1 MQTLIYRKPV
11 FSVLPHHLPSS
22 FFFSQNLKNK
32 NFLIIHPK
40 NCPNTS
46 QTLLSCS
53 VTSDS
58 LSYGGWDDFQLKG
71 DSTNSGVS
79 TQLKN
84 FLSYLGIGDKKYLF
98 VYLFGFVCALA
109 ISRVKVSSIVV
120 FPACAIVFAIGFSI
134 GLVKKGDGKELR
146 SNGNRRK
153 FPDENFSG
161 FIENLRNLKDGLN
174 GYNEKV
180 LGLKNYIRRSIK
192 GNKITVNDLEGYI
205 DVIESNDVALQN
217 ALNVVDSCLRCVL
230 HGDREN
236 NGDFDHETIRK
247 RKKLG
252 ENGFNFSQVFGGLF
266 QEKFRHLKP
275 GKVKDSG
282 KGESMD
288 ADVDN
293 QKRHN
298 ILVDYVEDMNLDS
311 VLKGNL
317 ENQKAGIYS
326 DPFDSNSRSKNG
338 SENHVNGTVA
348 KNEVFKHWK
357 KNFAEK
363 NGSVESFSERP
374 AFSYQ
379 NNKSRFVANQQY
391 YFKDY
396 QDETEA
402 MASRSGMCASVDF
415 SFTMKQTKNTSSFG
429 HQQIR
434 GVPDGNYWYS
444 ESTEDDH
451 IESHRYSV
459 KHKPLGTG
467 KPTSFVNQEPA
478 HAHIFGSSPPP
489 MLDID
494 LEFNRCLEEANNILK
509 EAKRCLRNQVVDG
522 FSENTLYESAALLS
536 KAIEMRPMSLLAVG
550 QLGNTYL
557 LHGELKLKMS
567 RELRSLL
574 ASSDS
579 FSVEVGSVLNSFGDQ
594 LSDKEKI
601 KLVLADV
608 CEECEELLVKA
619 GRKYNVALSIDGN
632 DMRALYNWGLALYFR
647 AQLIADIGPSTARD
661 ADKIFMAAIDKF
673 NAIMNKGND
682 YTPDALFKW
691 GSVLQHR
698 SRLRPRNSREKVR
711 LLQQAQRLFEDA
723 LHLDSGN
730 PQLEEALSTCLS
742 EIDHWYG

>member
-1 MQTLIYRKPV
+1 MQTLIYRKPF
-11 FSVLPHHLPSS
+11 FSVLRQHLPSS
-22 FFFSQNLKNK
+22 FCLSQNLKNK
-32 NFLIIHPK
+32 NFLINHPK
-40 NCPNTS
+40 NCPNSS
-46 QTLLSCS
+46 QTLLLCS
-53 VTSDS
+53 VTSNS
-58 LSYGGWDDFQLKG
+58 ISYGGWDDFRLKG
-71 DSTNSGVS
+71 DSTHSGDS
-79 TQLKN
+79 TQLNN

-120 FPACAIVFAIGFSI
+120 FPACAVVFAIGFSI
-134 GLVKKGDGKELR
+134 GLVKKGDGKELK

-153 FPDENFSG
+153 LPDENFSG
-161 FIENLRNLKDGLN
+161 FVEKLRNLKDVLN
-174 GYNEKV
+174 GYNAKV
-180 LGLKNYIRRSIK
+180 LSLKNEVKRSIK
-192 GNKITVNDLEGYI
+192 DNKITVNDLEGYI

-217 ALNVVDSCLRCVL
+217 ALNVVDSCL
-230 HGDREN
+230 HYE
-236 NGDFDHETIRK
+236 GDFDHETIRK

-266 QEKFRHLKP
+266 QEKFGHLKR

-282 KGESMD
+282 KGEFMD

-298 ILVDYVEDMNLDS
+298 ILVDFVEDINLDS
-311 VLKGNL
+311 VLNGNL
-317 ENQKAGIYS
+317 GNQKDGIYS
-326 DPFDSNSRSKNG
+326 EPFDSNSRSKNV

-357 KNFAEK
+357 KNFADK

-379 NNKSRFVANQQY
+379 NNKSRFVTNQQY

-402 MASRSGMCASVDF
+402 MASRSGMCSSVDF
-415 SFTMKQTKNTSSFG
+415 SFTMKHTKNTSSFD
-429 HQQIR
+429 HQQMR
-434 GVPDGNYWYS
+434 EVPDGNYWYS
-444 ESTEDDH
+444 ESTEDDRV
-451 IESHRYSV
+451 ESHRYSV
-459 KHKPLGTG
+459 KQKPFGPG
-467 KPTSFVNQEPA
+467 KPTSFVNQEHA
-478 HAHIFGSSPPP
+478 HANIFGSPPP
-489 MLDID
+489 PILDID
-494 LEFNRCLEEANNILK
+494 LEFNRCLEEANDILK
-509 EAKRCLRNQVVDG
+509 EAKRCLRNQVANG

-574 ASSDS
+574 TRSDS
-579 FSVEVGSVLNSFGDQ
+579 FSVEVGSVLCSFGDQ

-619 GRKYNVALSIDGN
+619 GRKYRVALSIDGN
-632 DMRALYNWGLALYFR
+632 DMRALYNWGLALSFR

-673 NAIMNKGND
+673 DAIMNKGNN
-682 YTPDALFKW
+682 YAPDALFKW
-691 GSVLQHR
+691 GSVLLHR

-730 PQLEEALSTCLS
+730 PQLEGALSTCLS

>member
-1 MQTLIYRKPV
+1 MQTLIYRKSV
-11 FSVLPHHLPSS
+11 FTVLPHPVPSS
-22 FFFSQNLKNK
+22 FFISQNLKKK
-32 NFLIIHPK
+32 NFQIIHPK
-40 NCPNTS
+40 NFPNTS
-46 QTLLSCS
+46 LTLLLCS
-53 VTSDS
+53 VTSNS
-58 LSYGGWDDFQLKG
+58 LSCGGWDDLELKG
-71 DSTNSGVS
+71 DTTHSGDS
-79 TQLKN
+79 SHLNN
-84 FLSYLGIGDKKYLF
+84 FLNSLGIGDKKLLF

-120 FPACAIVFAIGFSI
+120 FPACAIVFAVGFSI
-134 GLVKKGDGKELR
+134 GLIKKGDGKELK

-153 FPDENFSG
+153 LPEL
-161 FIENLRNLKDGLN
+161 IENLRNLKDGLN
-174 GYNEKV
+174 GYNVKV
-180 LGLKNYIRRSIK
+180 SSLRNDIRRSIK
-192 GNKITVNDLEGYI
+192 GNKITVDDLEGYI
-205 DVIESNDVALQN
+205 DVIESNDVAFQN
-217 ALNVVDSCLRCVL
+217 ALNVVDCCLHFVL
-230 HGDREN
+230 HSNQENDGDWK
-236 NGDFDHETIRK
+236 G
-247 RKKLG
+247 KKLG
-252 ENGFNFSQVFGGLF
+252 GNGFNFSHVFGGLF
-266 QEKFRHLKP
+266 KEKYGHLKP

-282 KGESMD
+282 KVELMD

-293 QKRHN
+293 QKLPN
-298 ILVDYVEDMNLDS
+298 ILVDSVKDMNLDS
-311 VLKGNL
+311 VLNGNL
-317 ENQKAGIYS
+317 GNQKAGIYS
-326 DPFDSNSRSKNG
+326 DHFDSNSRNKNG

-348 KNEVFKHWK
+348 KNKVFNHWK
-357 KNFAEK
+357 KNFADK
-363 NGSVESFSERP
+363 NGSVESVSERP
-374 AFSYQ
+374 AYSYHS
-379 NNKSRFVANQQY
+379 NKSRFVTNQQHN
-391 YFKDY
+391 FKDY
-396 QDETEA
+396 QDETDA
-402 MASRSGMCASVDF
+402 MASSSDMRASVDF
-415 SFTMKQTKNTSSFG
+415 SFTMKHTKSTSSFG

-434 GVPDGNYWYS
+434 EVPDRNYWYS
-444 ESTEDDH
+444 ESMEDDH

-459 KHKPLGTG
+459 KQKSSGPE

-478 HAHIFGSSPPP
+478 HANIFGSSPPP

-494 LEFNRCLEEANNILK
+494 LEFNRCLEEANDILK
-509 EAKRCLRNQVVDG
+509 EAKRCLTNQVADG
-522 FSENTLYESAALLS
+522 FSENALHESAALLS

-574 ASSDS
+574 ARTDS
-579 FSVEVGSVLNSFGDQ
+579 FSVEVGGVLNSFGDQ
-594 LSDKEKI
+594 LADKEKI

-619 GRKYNVALSIDGN
+619 GRKYRVALSIDGN
-632 DMRALYNWGLALYFR
+632 DMTALYNWGLALSLR

-673 NAIMNKGND
+673 DAIMSKGND
-682 YTPDALFKW
+682 YAPDALLKW